1 MNRGSTLGGEGPG
14 DHARA
19 DTNRPQLTL
28 ALAAL
33 LLTTV
38 GVAAVG
44 ITSLGDVNRRAQ
56 ALYNDNVRT
65 TEVTSALWSG
75 FYAGDP
81 PDELA
86 RVERLAEAWARFE
99 RLWQSGALDI
109 GSAAPRRATAA
120 RVAAILEPAT
130 ELAAEMAAIEAEEAH
145 ESQTRAQ
152 STYGGASLRI
162 VLLSAAAVL
171 VCLLI
176 ALALVRNLVPRLRSY
191 SNFAGRVADGQLGE
205 RLSPRGG
212 DEVAD
217 LGRALD
223 LMVDRRDR
231 QRAYEK
237 VQAEF
242 ADTMQLSEGEAG
254 APDGGGPAM
263 PAARRPPGSQAPRL
277 PGRPLRAGPPGR
289 PGARAAAALPG
300 LRRPVRRH
308 HL

>member
-1 MNRGSTLGGEGPG
+1 MLMRIRIG
-14 DHARA
+14 HK
-19 DTNRPQLTL
+19 LTL

-65 TEVTSALWSG
+65 TEATSALWSG
-75 FYAGDP
+75 FYEAEETTFRLLILPDGQQRSELEEELEEDTGPAIAQRLVELRQVHAGDP

-162 VLLSAAAVL
+162 MLLSAAAVL

-176 ALALVRNLVPRLRSY
+176 AMALVRNLVPRLRSY

-223 LMVDRRDR
+223 LMVDRRER
-231 QRAYEK
+231 QRAYE
-237 VQAEF
+237 
-242 ADTMQLSEGEAG
+242 EA
-254 APDGGGPAM
+254 
-263 PAARRPPGSQAPRL
+263 
-277 PGRPLRAGPPGR
+277 
-289 PGARAAAALPG
+289 
-300 LRRPVRRH
+300 
-308 HL
+308 